1 MARRALPRFVA
12 TTAPS
17 DFRTHALSWLWIPT
31 QWRGTTPDAFGP
43 LSSHLSLST
52 CAVPL
57 DPGES
62 IGCIYPL
69 LDRWCWLRLIRLLGH
84 SHWRNEAGLGSLI
97 VTAHAFANP
106 GLRRGDCSRQR
117 PVGYMANGS
126 FHDELLSVHETQTV
140 SLTHRISQTN
150 SPEWAQSSVAHTGRF
165 KPIAIP
171 AIIWTGSWRPIVR

>member
-1 MARRALPRFVA
+1 MARRALPRFIA

-52 CAVPL
+52 CAVPF

-62 IGCIYPL
+62 TGCIYPL

-84 SHWRNEAGLGSLI
+84 SHWRNEAELGSLI
-97 VTAHAFANP
+97 VTAHIFAKP
-106 GLRRGDCSRQR
+106 GLRRRDCSRQR
-117 PVGYMANGS
+117 PVDYMANGS
-126 FHDELLSVHETQTV
+126 FHDELLSVHKTQTV
-140 SLTHRISQTN
+140 SLTHRITLISRINDGFSCFET
-150 SPEWAQSSVAHTGRF
+150 ARRRYG
-165 KPIAIP
+165 
-171 AIIWTGSWRPIVR
+171 